1 MFLGAR
7 KVCNC
12 WRKSLFFGFFWFF
25 FLGAVFPQPHR
36 CFLCRFYWFLKG
48 ISFMLVLFLLLSL
61 WFTLYTYLWT
71 WLQTIVYLAFFRYIL
86 LICLS
91 KTYAKPLETTQ
102 NSNSTPKKS
111 FLSNFSYLYT
121 SPLVASLMGKNE
133 CFPKKIVVTRCYPVL
148 HQICHPWDNTPM
160 LKCNPSWELGG
171 LKWIWCISI
180 VEFGFPTKVLFGI
193 GLRVL
198 VWWVKLEAG
207 WSGMTSIKPVSA
219 GMKV

>member
-1 MFLGAR
+1 MKGAR
-7 KVCNC
+7 GG
-12 WRKSLFFGFFWFF
+12 FGGSALCVWLGCIWKERNNRCFWGRGRFVIVGENLYFLVFSEFF

-71 WLQTIVYLAFFRYIL
+71 WLQTIVCLAFFWYIL

-133 CFPKKIVVTRCYPVL
+133 CFPKKLLSLDAILYFIKHVT
-148 HQICHPWDNTPM
+148 
-160 LKCNPSWELGG
+160 
-171 LKWIWCISI
+171 
-180 VEFGFPTKVLFGI
+180 
-193 GLRVL
+193 
-198 VWWVKLEAG
+198 LE
-207 WSGMTSIKPVSA
+207 TIPQC
-219 GMKV
+219 

>member
-1 MFLGAR
+1 
-7 KVCNC
+7 
-12 WRKSLFFGFFWFF
+12 
-25 FLGAVFPQPHR
+25 
-36 CFLCRFYWFLKG
+36 
-48 ISFMLVLFLLLSL
+48 MLVLFLLLSL

-111 FLSNFSYLYT
+111 FLSNFSCTPVPLSLLLWERMNVSLKKLLSLDAILYFIKYVT
-121 SPLVASLMGKNE
+121 LETIPNAKMQ
-133 CFPKKIVVTRCYPVL
+133 PKLGVR
-148 HQICHPWDNTPM
+148 
-160 LKCNPSWELGG
+160 LGG
-171 LKWIWCISI
+171 RKWIWCISI